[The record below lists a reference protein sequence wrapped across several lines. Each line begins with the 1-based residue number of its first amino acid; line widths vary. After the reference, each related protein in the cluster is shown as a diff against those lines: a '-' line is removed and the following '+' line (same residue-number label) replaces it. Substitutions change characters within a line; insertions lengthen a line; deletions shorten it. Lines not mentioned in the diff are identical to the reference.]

1 MDENKDI
8 ELRSEKVRNIIGLIP
23 SRIIRMGISVIFV
36 VILLLLGG
44 AYFFKFDCTINA
56 TAKLYNENSK
66 VHYTVE
72 LPYNKLKLLET
83 GQKLIIVVHNENSFA
98 TTVPDI
104 DATLHISKEQSYFRV
119 QGALDYP
126 DFKLDEPIE
135 GQATVYIGKTN
146 LIDYAL
152 NKN

>member
-1 MDENKDI
+1 MDETKDI

-23 SRIIRMGISVIFV
+23 SRIIRMGITVIFV

-44 AYFFKFDCTINA
+44 AYFFQFDRTINA
-56 TAKLYNENSK
+56 TAELYNENNK
-66 VHYTVE
+66 AHYTIE

-83 GQKLIIVVHNENSFA
+83 GQKLVIVVHNENSFA
-98 TTVPDI
+98 STVQDI
-104 DATLHISKEQSYFRV
+104 DTTLHISKEQSYFRV
-119 QGALDYP
+119 QGPFDHS

-146 LIDYAL
+146 VIDYVL
-152 NKN
+152 NK